1 MSFQEEF
8 GYEFVKDI
16 LDAVIQPQ
24 KPPNSLYSSEIVRRL
39 IQKGVVRSAMVAAGL
54 LVSLRMR
61 NDWVFRISS
70 MFFFSMN
77 SYDLFSRQL
86 ILLCDTFPT
95 SLKMN

>member
-61 NDWVFRISS
+61 NDWVFRIS
-70 MFFFSMN
+70 
-77 SYDLFSRQL
+77 
-86 ILLCDTFPT
+86 
-95 SLKMN
+95 

>member
-39 IQKGVVRSAMVAAGL
+39 IQKGVVRSAMVAADL

-61 NDWVFRISS
+61 NDWVFRIS
-70 MFFFSMN
+70 
-77 SYDLFSRQL
+77 
-86 ILLCDTFPT
+86 
-95 SLKMN
+95 